1 MLILLSLG
9 FLAMN
14 LIGPRTRLSL
24 LQQRVLQLCVLVSLL
39 HFLWS
44 ITILQLNPHTM
55 MGYANTV
62 MTVIMDLEEK
72 RRVKPG
78 VCRLQRE

>member
-55 MGYANTV
+55 MGYDCHYGFRGKETSQTQSMQTAT
-62 MTVIMDLEEK
+62 
-72 RRVKPG
+72 
-78 VCRLQRE
+78 